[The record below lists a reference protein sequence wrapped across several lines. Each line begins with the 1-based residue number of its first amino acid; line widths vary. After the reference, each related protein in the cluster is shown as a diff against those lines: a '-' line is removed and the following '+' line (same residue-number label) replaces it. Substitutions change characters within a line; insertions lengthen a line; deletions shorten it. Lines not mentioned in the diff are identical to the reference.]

1 MGNAFV
7 WVLIFLGVLWFI
19 RQTNNPALV
28 LDDEQ
33 RESLV
38 LFMMKS
44 FKRKMNYN
52 EWSELLLKLGL
63 NDEDIKELSLEMN
76 NKYFYN

>member
-1 MGNAFV
+1 MGSAIV
-7 WVLIFLGVLWFI
+7 WVLVFLGILWLI
-19 RQTNNPALV
+19 RQSNNAALT

-76 NKYFYN
+76 NKYFFN